1 MSCVLNCLS
10 VHPYPF
16 VLNRGSVSNKSA
28 VVITHFLPLFFTTL
42 FSLHVFISPS
52 QQHGP
57 KLWAASIKKTPLWT
71 GTDKPIWDLV
81 LDLSPAARLSLF
93 HPSKKNC
100 HRIRVV
106 ERVLLVLFAL
116 LYFIFTRVRLNCPI
130 AYRGSTERNGGNP
143 TSVWNGRP
151 SFGTASRWRFN
162 NLVYFCVTL

>member
-1 MSCVLNCLS
+1 MRPKLS
-10 VHPYPF
+10 FRASLSFRVEQRKCIH
-16 VLNRGSVSNKSA
+16 RSS

-42 FSLHVFISPS
+42 FFLHVVISPW

-57 KLWAASIKKTPLWT
+57 KLWAASIKKNAVMDGDWQTHLRFSA
-71 GTDKPIWDLV
+71 GHF
-81 LDLSPAARLSLF
+81 SAARLSLF